1 MLENILAHLPHP
13 AEKRIAIRVRPQAL
27 AALRAGHPWL
37 FDQAIEQVSHAG
49 APGDLAVIFDTKRR
63 FVAIGLYDPDSPI
76 RVKILQHSQPVQIDA
91 DFWRGRLRAAV
102 QRRAPLQAQGTT
114 GYRLVHGENDGL
126 PGLIIDRYAETLVL
140 KLYTAAWLPHL
151 RDLLPALEE
160 VQPSDRWVLRL
171 SRALQGVAGLQDGM
185 LLRGESDFTGEVD
198 FLENGLRF
206 AADVRHGHKT
216 GFFFD
221 HRENRAR
228 VGGYA
233 QGARVLDVFA
243 YAGGFSL
250 YAARGGARSVLSL
263 DQSAPALEAAQRN
276 FKLNREHPAVV
287 ACQHETLAAD
297 AFMALEDLAAQGR
310 RFDLIV
316 IDPPSFA
323 KRAAEVPG
331 ALAAYARLT
340 RLGLALLERDGLLV
354 LASCSSRV
362 SSQDFFAQ
370 VHAAARDAG
379 RPLREIERSGHALD
393 HPIGFPEGEYLK
405 CLFARA

>member
-1 MLENILAHLPHP
+1 MLENILAQLPHP

-27 AALRAGHPWL
+27 AALRSGHPWL
-37 FDQAIEQVSHAG
+37 FDQAIEHVSHAG
-49 APGDLAVIFDTKRR
+49 APGDLAVVFDAKRR

-76 RVKILQHSQPVQIDA
+76 RVKILQHGQPVRIDA
-91 DFWRGRLRAAV
+91 DFWRERLRAAAR
-102 QRRAPLQAQGTT
+102 RRAPLEAEGTT

-160 VQPSDRWVLRL
+160 VQPSERWVLRL
-171 SRALQGVAGLQDGM
+171 SRALQASTGLEDGV
-185 LLRGESDFTGEVD
+185 LLRGAPGFTGEAV

-228 VGGYA
+228 VGRYA
-233 QGARVLDVFA
+233 QDARVLDVFA

-250 YAARGGARSVLSL
+250 YAARGGARTVLSL
-263 DQSAPALEAAQRN
+263 DQSAPALEAARRN
-276 FKLNREHPAVV
+276 FALNRDHPAVA

-297 AFMALEDLAAQGR
+297 AFVALEELAAQRR

-316 IDPPSFA
+316 IDPPSFT
-323 KRAAEVPG
+323 KRAAEAPG
-331 ALAAYARLT
+331 ALAAYARLA
-340 RLGLALLERDGLLV
+340 RLGLALLEGDGLLV

-362 SSQDFFAQ
+362 READFFAQ

-379 RPLREIERSGHALD
+379 RPLREIERSSHALD
-393 HPIGFPEGEYLK
+393 HPVAFPEGAYLK